1 MSESM
6 VSSFPPEV
14 AKQLKNYVYKLID
27 PGNGETFY
35 VGRGKGDRVFFH
47 CRAEEQL
54 VGDDTSNKL
63 QRIRNIRM
71 KGMEVIH
78 VIHRHGMDDATAS
91 EVEAALIDAYPG
103 LTNIAGGAGSSE
115 FGPMHANE
123 IMARYKAEPAVFE
136 HKALLINVNR
146 SAEESSLLEATRYA
160 WRISQSKAEEAEVI
174 LAVRQGV
181 IVGVFVADEWLPAS
195 ADNFPGKEPVPGRL
209 GFKGKQA
216 PDDIVS
222 KYVGKKIPDDFRK
235 PGASNPIRYSWK
247 D

>member
-1 MSESM
+1 MSESK
-6 VSSFPPEV
+6 VSTFPTEV
-14 AKQLKNYVYKLID
+14 AKQLNNYVYKLID

-35 VGRGKGDRVFFH
+35 VGRGKGDRVFSH
-47 CRAEEQL
+47 CRAEEQI
-54 VGDDTSNKL
+54 VGDEIDNKL
-63 QRIRNIRM
+63 QRIRNIRL

-78 VIHRHGMDDATAS
+78 VIHRHGMDEVTAS

-103 LTNIAGGAGSSE
+103 LTNAIGGAGSSE
-115 FGPMHANE
+115 FGPMHATE
-123 IMARYKAEPAVFE
+123 IIARYKAEPAVFE

-146 SAEESSLLEATRYA
+146 SAEEASILEATRYA

-181 IVGVFVADEWLPAS
+181 IVGAFVADEWLPAT
-195 ADNFPGKEPVPGRL
+195 AENFPGKEPVPGRL
-209 GFKGKQA
+209 GFTGKQA
-216 PDDIVS
+216 PAEIVS
-222 KYVGKKIPDDFRK
+222 KYVGKKVPDDFRK